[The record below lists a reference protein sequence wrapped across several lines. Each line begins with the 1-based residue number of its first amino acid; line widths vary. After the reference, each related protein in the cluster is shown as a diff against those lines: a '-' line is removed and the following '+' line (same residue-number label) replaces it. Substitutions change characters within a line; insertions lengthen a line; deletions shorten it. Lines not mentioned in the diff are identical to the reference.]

1 MTSQYGSS
9 RRIDRITP
17 LFFADCCRCYL
28 EFFGS
33 TSLSSQMLH
42 YGFRHRTSAYIS
54 QTDKQYFR
62 HDRKDNIKTKK
73 HTLQRTQLTDRYLRY
88 NLPYCFNGR
97 TFCKVLNSWCVR
109 CSGDDARRAGK
120 KERKK
125 EGRKEAPPV
134 RRINILAKRRQCGWF
149 CFPGA
154 EKCSRKTKPE
164 HQGAPMMTDRLS
176 QMPGQARH
184 DGGGQVRGDGGSQRV
199 AMRWMMVLSR
209 WRSQRRAS
217 AVQPVMGARTGRRL
231 ESAATATVAT
241 EVYIT
246 VVVRGMANKLV
257 SRK

>member
-97 TFCKVLNSWCVR
+97 TFCKVLNYWCVR

-120 KERKK
+120 KERRK
-125 EGRKEAPPV
+125 EGSAASAENKHPCKATPV
-134 RRINILAKRRQCGWF
+134 RVVLFSGSREMLA
-149 CFPGA
+149 
-154 EKCSRKTKPE
+154 ENKTR
-164 HQGAPMMTDRLS
+164 AP
-176 QMPGQARH
+176 
-184 DGGGQVRGDGGSQRV
+184 
-199 AMRWMMVLSR
+199 
-209 WRSQRRAS
+209 RRADDDRQIIS
-217 AVQPVMGARTGRRL
+217 DAGSSPA
-231 ESAATATVAT
+231 
-241 EVYIT
+241 
-246 VVVRGMANKLV
+246 
-257 SRK
+257 